1 MSNYFK
7 KERVKMKREILIKI
21 GIVLSFIMLCAT
33 FCIFYLRL
41 NLRDCY
47 ENDYAYLLRISWGST
62 AFSMFLFTI
71 RSVLFGILAYIDEK
85 KKSYRVGTL
94 IIQGGYLVI
103 AACCLVILIW
113 RIAGNH
119 DVWKVGQRFWDY
131 KMGLVL
137 LAVTQGML
145 QRIYHGFFVRFDII
159 KILLFGMIFLLF
171 AGLAIL
177 AFLASLY

>member
-1 MSNYFK
+1 
-7 KERVKMKREILIKI
+7 MKRGILIKT

-33 FCIFYLRL
+33 FCVFYLRL
-41 NLRDCY
+41 NLRHCY

-62 AFSMFLFTI
+62 VFSMFLFTI

-94 IIQGGYLVI
+94 IIQGGYLLI
-103 AACCLVILIW
+103 AICSLVILIW

-119 DVWKVGQRFWDY
+119 NVWEVGQRFWYY

-145 QRIYHGFFVRFDII
+145 QRIYHGFLVRFDII
-159 KILLFGMIFLLF
+159 KILLCGMIFLLF
-171 AGLAIL
+171 AFFTIL
-177 AFLASLY
+177 VFLASLF

>member
-1 MSNYFK
+1 
-7 KERVKMKREILIKI
+7 MKRGILIKT

-33 FCIFYLRL
+33 FCVFYLRL
-41 NLRDCY
+41 NLRHCY

-62 AFSMFLFTI
+62 VFSMFLFTI

-94 IIQGGYLVI
+94 IIQGGYLLI
-103 AACCLVILIW
+103 AICSLVILIW

-119 DVWKVGQRFWDY
+119 DVWEIGQRFWDY
-131 KMGLVL
+131 KMGLAL

-145 QRIYHGFFVRFDII
+145 QRIYHGFLVRFDII
-159 KILLFGMIFLLF
+159 KILLCGMIFLLF
-171 AGLAIL
+171 AFFTIL
-177 AFLASLY
+177 VFLASLF